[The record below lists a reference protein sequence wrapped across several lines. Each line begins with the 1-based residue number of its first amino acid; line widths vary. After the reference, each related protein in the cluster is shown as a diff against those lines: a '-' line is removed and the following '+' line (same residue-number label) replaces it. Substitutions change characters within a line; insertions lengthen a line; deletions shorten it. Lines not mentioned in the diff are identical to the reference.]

1 MTGQVVD
8 TGGRPLPRGRSTRE
22 TPCPGNFTGTASRSF
37 SLPQR
42 RQNSSDSG
50 ASPSSCRRQSWPS
63 TRHCQGSL
71 TLRASAPPARPQG
84 TKAKR
89 TTRAYCR
96 IPASDDA
103 PVIGIHERG
112 LFVKLSLSGIGWL
125 WGGVVCGAGQQ
136 AARAAG
142 EGRSGAVLSRLVGD
156 ADRAAGAVGCSV
168 VVSASAQESRATA
181 ARAARHSFACGDC
194 MKPSGALG
202 VQGRGAIHFL
212 DRTGWWVMPFPGPHE
227 DCCVTPPRRG

>member
-1 MTGQVVD
+1 MVD
-8 TGGRPLPRGRSTRE
+8 RPGRLHVRGTSPGPPVEASRCRSVGRTQATPERRHRPADASRGRAL
-22 TPCPGNFTGTASRSF
+22 GTAKAASRSEH
-37 SLPQR
+37 P
-42 RQNSSDSG
+42 
-50 ASPSSCRRQSWPS
+50 P
-63 TRHCQGSL
+63 
-71 TLRASAPPARPQG
+71 PPARPQG